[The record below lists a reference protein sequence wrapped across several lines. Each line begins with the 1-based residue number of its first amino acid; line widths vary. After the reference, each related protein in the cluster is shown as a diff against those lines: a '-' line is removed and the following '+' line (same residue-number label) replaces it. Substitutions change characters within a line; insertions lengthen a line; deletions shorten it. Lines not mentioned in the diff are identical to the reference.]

1 MSVPGDLSSAQ
12 ADGNEYALT
21 FTLINLGST
30 GHIVNERAVSLCCF
44 KPGQALLI
52 GPLYDLAAVVHAALK
67 LLQ

>member
-12 ADGNEYALT
+12 ADRNEYAFT

-30 GHIVNERAVSLCCF
+30 GHILNPPAVSLYRF

-52 GPLYDLAAVVHAALK
+52 GPLYDLAALVHAVLK